1 MGEGRVG
8 VRIRQ
13 GSGSGWDLAAK
24 VAVGDVR
31 LARLL
36 LLQPRLLLRV
46 EARLVRVRARVW
58 VWGWR
63 AGVKGW
69 IWRAGV

>member
-13 GSGSGWDLAAK
+13 GSGSGSGSGWDLAAK

-46 EARLVRVRARVW
+46 EARLVRVRARV
-58 VWGWR
+58 
-63 AGVKGW
+63 
-69 IWRAGV
+69 

>member
-46 EARLVRVRARVW
+46 EARLLRVRASV
-58 VWGWR
+58 
-63 AGVKGW
+63 
-69 IWRAGV
+69 